1 MALVSFAGFERT
13 TSALVAA
20 VKSGMAGRLTGLST
34 SVQATRHAGVG
45 GQDRFSF
52 GGSDT

>member
-20 VKSGMAGRLTGLST
+20 AKSGLACRLAGLST
-34 SVQATRHAGVG
+34 SVQATRNAGAG
-45 GQDRFSF
+45 GQDRFKI